1 MDSERARENVSAPV
15 GGSYSGVAWRDVDA
29 ISHWP
34 KIKECTPAQE
44 KPNQR
49 SHERILALIARWCAP
64 VPFMHSIR
72 DDDKAGE
79 YTESSRR
86 CIRMEGG

>member
-1 MDSERARENVSAPV
+1 MNSERARENVSAPV
-15 GGSYSGVAWRDVDA
+15 GGSYSAVAWRDVDA
-29 ISHWP
+29 IPLP

-44 KPNQR
+44 KTPTR
-49 SHERILALIARWCAP
+49 GPTRESLALIARWCAP
-64 VPFMHSIR
+64 VPFMHNIR

-86 CIRMEGG
+86 CFRMEGG